1 MLEKQYQL
9 YNLHKSVTTTVV
21 YHGVLSAVIKIRKL
35 TSNEILITSNGTIVM
50 KNISVSLIINNKDKY
65 IYNDIQQLSS
75 FNQLLKGL

>member
-1 MLEKQYQL
+1 MLEKHYQL

-21 YHGVLSAVIKIRKL
+21 YHDGLSAVIKIRKL

-50 KNISVSLIINNKDKY
+50 KNISVSLIINKDKY
-65 IYNDIQQLSS
+65 IYNDRQQLSS